1 MSNPM
6 LDAFDA
12 QAEDICSRRDSFR
25 VSAPAVVVGLESE
38 IALFSDEIEPRDIS
52 QLREEMI
59 RENGELAHELG
70 ATQLEFRTSPVDILD
85 RGIGALQEELAG
97 KYEQIRRQ
105 AVARDLF
112 ILRIGAN
119 PFYPILGA
127 PRTDKPRYQLVPDFQ
142 NVNRRAGMDTTI
154 GMNGTRVDV
163 GDAASVSLFQALHVN
178 LQADSIPDA
187 VDKLN
192 RSLMVSPYVLAAAG
206 NSRYLNLTD
215 TGLNEARMVVWE
227 LSHDTRTPE
236 ELRQGVGL
244 RIGLPENYFGN
255 LRAYFNRMRRYPFIL
270 DDPAKAFGI
279 ATGLSWLDARIK
291 FIGNHAVVELRSLPT
306 LPTTSQEVAF
316 VSFYLGRL
324 FYSQL
329 SGENLLDIAMVEENR
344 LNAMLYGL
352 QARFWCHADG
362 GVKVLSGTEMFRS
375 ELAKAKSGLGEVG
388 LSADAL
394 GEIEDWGELGSPSS
408 RLAQNLSGYVQVP
421 HCKMVDALWRTGI
434 LDMC

>member
-1 MSNPM
+1 
-6 LDAFDA
+6 
-12 QAEDICSRRDSFR
+12 
-25 VSAPAVVVGLESE
+25 VVKSL
-38 IALFSDEIEPRDIS
+38 
-52 QLREEMI
+52 
-59 RENGELAHELG
+59 
-70 ATQLEFRTSPVDILD
+70 
-85 RGIGALQEELAG
+85 
-97 KYEQIRRQ
+97 Y
-105 AVARDLF
+105 

-127 PRTDKPRYQLVPDFQ
+127 PRTNKPRYQLVPDFQ
-142 NVNRRAGMDTTI
+142 NMNRRQGMDTTT

-192 RSLMVSPYVLAAAG
+192 RSFMLSPYILAAAG

-227 LSHDTRTPE
+227 LSHDTRTLE
-236 ELRQGVGL
+236 DLRRGIGL
-244 RIGLPENYFGN
+244 RIGLPESYFGD
-255 LRAYFNRMRRYPFIL
+255 LRAYFERMRRYPFIL
-270 DDPAKAFGI
+270 DDPSRAFGI

-306 LPTTSQEVAF
+306 LPTTAQEAAF

-329 SGENLLDIAMVEENR
+329 TGEELLDISMVEENR

-352 QARFWCHADG
+352 QARFWCRADG
-362 GVKVLSGTEMFRS
+362 GRVVAVSGAEMFRT
-375 ELAKAKSGLGEVG
+375 ELARAKSGLGEMG
-388 LSADAL
+388 LSADVL
-394 GEIEDWGELGSPSS
+394 CEIEDWGELGSPS
-408 RLAQNLSGYVQVP
+408 AQNLSGYVQVP
-421 HCKMVDALWRTGI
+421 HCKMVEALWRTGI